1 MRNLN
6 IQRLAAQLWRDER
19 GFVQSAEL
27 VLIGTLA
34 VIGLIVGLAAFRDG
48 AVQELGDSGVAVGQ
62 LDQSYSVA
70 ITGGADNLDDI
81 TVAGVPDGLVT
92 ITGEFGAVTATS
104 TFNNYSYEDQ
114 PDQGDNDPQN
124 PGEPPAGIE
133 YTTGVSEGE
142 PLP

>member
-6 IQRLAAQLWRDER
+6 LTQLAAQLWHDER

-27 VLIGTLA
+27 ILIGTLA

-62 LDQSYSVA
+62 LDQSYAVE
-70 ITGGADNLDDI
+70 ITGGAGGLADI
-81 TVAGVPDGLVT
+81 TVVGIPDGLVT
-92 ITGEFGAVTATS
+92 ITGDFGAVTSTS
-104 TFNNYSYEDQ
+104 TFNNYSYDDQ
-114 PDQGDNDPQN
+114 PDQGDNDPQA
-124 PGEPPAGIE
+124 PGDPPAGIE
-133 YTTGVSEGE
+133 YTTGIAEGQ

>member
-6 IQRLAAQLWRDER
+6 LTQLAAQLWHDER

-70 ITGGADNLDDI
+70 ITGGADDLDDI
-81 TVAGVPDGLVT
+81 TVSEMGGVVEIEGD
-92 ITGEFGAVTATS
+92 FGAVTSTS
-104 TFNNYSYEDQ
+104 TFNNYSYEDL
-114 PDQGDNDPQN
+114 PDQGDNDPQG
-124 PGEPPAGIE
+124 PGDPPAGIE